1 MPSITVAPEAL
12 EAALSD
18 TAKGKLEALQRKYEG
33 RNQNAGLDNHIRAAS
48 QLLSDIIHPIS
59 VAKVERRRKFENLV
73 AREKD
78 RGDPMDPEEHAQREG
93 DVKEFEGRVEDVTK
107 KMDTAIRQIIDDR
120 VWLEQLGLNLKHI
133 TSRNNTNNARSTQAT
148 QRTTQRSIVPTQD
161 ATPRD
166 DDEEDEDEPEEDQAP
181 PPYEETP
188 TALLSAALLTHTT
201 TREAKSLTDRYAH
214 DNDYAGWYKSR
225 HVGLTEHQTMPP
237 PVPAPALWFG
247 AEEGNALTANGADD
261 TMEVV
266 GERVSVKCPMTM
278 QYFIDPVTSDIC
290 RHSYEKSAILDY
302 LKMSEDRVPY
312 TPEQQAQLDGL
323 RGAPR
328 ANLERKFRVP
338 RVKCPVAGC
347 DQLML
352 EKDLRPDPFIRSQAV
367 RAQAKEEEQKQKDA
381 EREARRA
388 KKAKAAKKRNRNG
401 NEEDDISN
409 VEDSDPNDS
418 QEDDSEDDDDVI
430 AGTQRRPVG
439 LGSSPVPDRR
449 ASTARNVKREE
460 MLRSSAAGGS
470 GRGRVNVQIP
480 SSQRSR
486 RQEPWSEEDEDEAEE
501 DDEDEEGDTEM
512 SG

>member
-1 MPSITVAPEAL
+1 MPSIAVAPEAL

-48 QLLSDIIHPIS
+48 QLLSDIVHPIS

-93 DVKEFEGRVEDVTK
+93 DVNEFEGRVEDITK

-166 DDEEDEDEPEEDQAP
+166 DDDDEDEPEENNAP

-201 TREAKSLTDRYAH
+201 TRDAKSLTDRYAH
-214 DNDYAGWYKSR
+214 DNDYAGCPR
-225 HVGLTEHQTMPP
+225 TRTLVR
-237 PVPAPALWFG
+237 
-247 AEEGNALTANGADD
+247 AEDGNALTTNNAADD

-290 RHSYEKSAILDY
+290 RHSYEKTAILDY

-312 TPEQQAQLDGL
+312 TPEQQAQLEGL

-328 ANLERKFRVP
+328 ASLERKFRVP

-367 RAQAKEEEQKQKDA
+367 RAQAKKEEQKRKDA

-388 KKAKAAKKRNRNG
+388 KKAKAAKQRNRSG
-401 NEEDDISN
+401 DDEDDISN

-418 QEDDSEDDDDVI
+418 TEDDSDDDDVI

-439 LGSSPVPDRR
+439 LGSSPVPDRGVS
-449 ASTARNVKREE
+449 AARNVKREE
-460 MLRSSAAGGS
+460 MFRSSAAGGS

-486 RQEPWSEEDEDEAEE
+486 RQQSQSEVDEDGDEADE
-501 DDEDEEGDTEM
+501 DDDDEQEEGDTEM